1 MLQNHRHAPQLI
13 IWLSGMAV
21 LVHKHGR
28 DSREIG
34 WKCWLMLCDD
44 AAWTLIYHVLTSA
57 TVLDVRD
64 YHMQVSCGAVVPCQ
78 AITQLR

>member
-1 MLQNHRHAPQLI
+1 
-13 IWLSGMAV
+13 
-21 LVHKHGR
+21 
-28 DSREIG
+28 
-34 WKCWLMLCDD
+34 MLCDD

-64 YHMQVSCGAVVPCQ
+64 CHMQVSCGAVVPCQ

>member
-1 MLQNHRHAPQLI
+1 
-13 IWLSGMAV
+13 
-21 LVHKHGR
+21 
-28 DSREIG
+28 
-34 WKCWLMLCDD
+34 MLCDD

-64 YHMQVSCGAVVPCQ
+64 YHMQVSCGAVIPCQ